1 MRSFLLLAFASSAL
15 AACSPFDP
23 DFGGT
28 SYKCGSVDPKCPD
41 GYTCQQ
47 VGMDM
52 RCVSDDGPGPDGGN
66 NDGFVC
72 AEDSFETAGTGG
84 NNNDTTATPFS
95 ITMPTI
101 AIGPVS
107 LCPAG
112 DKDTYKVEIVNANS
126 NLAATTT
133 WESGLAVNVSIL
145 NGGGSVIVPGTP
157 DGDKSNKAYG
167 ANLPVGTYYVQV
179 SAAATVKNNYRLSVM
194 VTQ

>member
-23 DFGGT
+23 DLGGT
-28 SYKCGSVDPKCPD
+28 SYKCGNVDPKCPD

-72 AEDSFETAGTGG
+72 ADDGFETAGGG
-84 NNNDTTATPFS
+84 TNNDTTATPFVL
-95 ITMPTI
+95 TMPTI

-112 DKDTYKVEIVNANS
+112 DKDTYRLEIANANS

-133 WESGLAVNVSIL
+133 WESGLAVNVALL
-145 NGGGSVIVPGTP
+145 NGGGTVIATGTP
-157 DGDKSNKAYG
+157 NGTNTNKAYA
-167 ANLPVGTYYVQV
+167 ANLPVGTYFVQV
-179 SAAATVKNNYRLSVM
+179 SAATGVKNNYRLSVM